1 MTGSSKDFF
10 SSLCTGLDSMTDLRT
25 CDSFLSYRTSQYKLH
40 YYETPTNTKFVML
53 TDTKSGS
60 MRIALQQIYVNCYVE
75 YVVKNPL
82 SPVEHPGG
90 IGVNN
95 ELFEAS
101 LEQFVVCTLS
111 PGDVPGQSRLTLQS
125 RTEFSTQPEP
135 VTILS
140 ADQIRH
146 LTRHS
151 VVWPN
156 GYP

>member
-1 MTGSSKDFF
+1 MPNSFSGQYSRCATWCGSSEAKT
-10 SSLCTGLDSMTDLRT
+10 TGWQINLLT
-25 CDSFLSYRTSQYKLH
+25 CAAFTEVISSFLSYRTSQYKLH

-90 IGVNN
+90 VGVNN

-101 LEQFVVCTLS
+101 LEQFVVRIN
-111 PGDVPGQSRLTLQS
+111 PG
-125 RTEFSTQPEP
+125 
-135 VTILS
+135 IL
-140 ADQIRH
+140 RV
-146 LTRHS
+146 L
-151 VVWPN
+151 
-156 GYP
+156 